1 MLFIAASIMLFAIV
15 IIILLT
21 RKIEIRK
28 TKYTNLFEYAIDLT
42 NEEWAFA
49 PKQVS
54 FRMSKE
60 DLLKEEQL
68 SESAINRY
76 DSSVIMNTEIIE
88 NVSRTLKNVPFVK
101 RFSFEEE
108 YGFQLQ
114 CLDYTFVVD
123 KDSLEEICTLLMEQA
138 QEYMPIPTFGT
149 LDGLKNG
156 QTVEWCEYAQKT
168 NGEKI
173 KKSYVT
179 VKVIDNY
186 SVGGEFGVQLQ
197 IAVWHEYMTEYIL
210 NDCMDQI
217 KVDATHN
224 KNFFEYAFEP
234 ENLQISIVD
243 NQIEKTYKHVLNVSE
258 NVQELLFFTKKEF
271 VKDTGFTDVEYSI
284 IVHNEDFEEVCEILY
299 EQAQVYMQKSSI
311 EDLENMK
318 SGIKTILNLDAMEKR
333 VEIISS
339 DYYGLILG
347 GKEIKIHLLY

>member
-1 MLFIAASIMLFAIV
+1 MLFIIV
-15 IIILLT
+15 IIILLA
-21 RKIEIRK
+21 RKIELGN

-54 FRMSKE
+54 FKMSKE

-68 SESAINRY
+68 SESAVNRY
-76 DSSVIMNTEIIE
+76 DSSVIMNTEMIE
-88 NVSRTLKNVPFVK
+88 NVSSTVKNIPFVK

-114 CLDYTFVVD
+114 CLDYTFVVNKED
-123 KDSLEEICTLLMEQA
+123 LEEVCTLLMEQA

-149 LDGLKNG
+149 LDGLKKG

-258 NVQELLFFTKKEF
+258 NVQELLFVTEKEF
-271 VKDTGFTDVEYSI
+271 LKETGLTEVEYSI
-284 IVHNEDFEEVCEILY
+284 IVHNEDFEEMCEMLY
-299 EQAQVYMQKSSI
+299 EQAQIYMPKSSI

-318 SGIKTILNLDAMEKR
+318 LGIKTILKLESMGKS
-333 VEIISS
+333 VEIICK

-347 GKEIKIHLLY
+347 GKEIKIHLLH